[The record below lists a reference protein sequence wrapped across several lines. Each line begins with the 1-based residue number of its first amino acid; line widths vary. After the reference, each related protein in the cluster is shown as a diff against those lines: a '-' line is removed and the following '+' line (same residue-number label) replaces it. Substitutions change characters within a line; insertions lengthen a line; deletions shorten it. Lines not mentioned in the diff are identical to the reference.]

1 MNIVVI
7 IGVSVVWLTNQVNV
21 GVTKRDA
28 GYGSNAERGSA
39 DMSARGG
46 GGGRRGGGSTVLTSR
61 RAPHFDEMCNPD
73 NVTVISA

>member
-1 MNIVVI
+1 M
-7 IGVSVVWLTNQVNV
+7 LTNQVGV

-28 GYGSNAERGSA
+28 GYGSSADRGSADVGA
-39 DMSARGG
+39 DMSARRG
-46 GGGRRGGGSTVLTSR
+46 GGGRRGGGCTVLTSR